1 MHPKIKTGRLQDQ
14 LLTEGVIWKQLVFF
28 FNSDHGRD
36 SVSTA
41 L

>member
-1 MHPKIKTGRLQDQ
+1 MHPNNKTDRLREQ

-28 FNSDHGRD
+28 FDSDHGRD
-36 SVSTA
+36 SFSTA